1 MPYHSFIMYPSNATA
16 LILGKQLLANDHDLS
31 LFCPADLHTRQACT
45 TPYELGVTAVGLG
58 RNSSLVE
65 TLDTLD
71 TADFIIFP
79 TLDVDHAERR
89 EIFAKMIKDLFQ

>member
-1 MPYHSFIMYPSNATA
+1 MYPTNATA

-31 LFCPADLHTRQACT
+31 LFCPSELHTRQACT
-45 TPYELGVTAVGLG
+45 TPYELGVISVGLG
-58 RNSSLVE
+58 RNCSLVE

-89 EIFAKMIKDLFQ
+89 EIFARMIKDCFQ